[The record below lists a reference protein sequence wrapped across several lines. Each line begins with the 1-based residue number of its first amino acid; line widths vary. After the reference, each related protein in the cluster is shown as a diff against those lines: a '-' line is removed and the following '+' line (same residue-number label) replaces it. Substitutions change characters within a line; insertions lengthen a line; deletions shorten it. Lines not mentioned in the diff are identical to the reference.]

1 MRFVRVPC
9 IRKGGYYKEAKK
21 GCSPQNCQDL
31 PIKQAQIEH
40 KKQKKNKYHFTPI
53 SGQASALSVGK
64 ALIGL

>member
-21 GCSPQNCQDL
+21 GCSPQNRQDL

-40 KKQKKNKYHFTPI
+40 KKAKEE
-53 SGQASALSVGK
+53 
-64 ALIGL
+64 